1 MTNTTS
7 RSEAVPALLH
17 LFQQAVTILSIPL
30 RTVFH
35 VHRRVLCV
43 ACPCPQASILAESLQ
58 VSALTS
64 SVLVQNKLFVVCV
77 QEPME
82 AVLCL
87 SSCVMNTWKRCCCPT
102 LEDLRGSAPPTSTHF
117 SRGRLFLIFL
127 LDVLRTCSHSLCLR
141 SCTASHFCI
150 IVRELRC
157 SRVFNSCELAPIP
170 TSQEERWCC
179 QSHIMSANGPVKC
192 MLFPTNIE
200 TVRSRVV

>member
-1 MTNTTS
+1 MSTDGS
-7 RSEAVPALLH
+7 CVLLVRALKL
-17 LFQQAVTILSIPL
+17 
-30 RTVFH
+30 
-35 VHRRVLCV
+35 
-43 ACPCPQASILAESLQ
+43 LAESLQ
-58 VSALTS
+58 VSTLTS

-87 SSCVMNTWKRCCCPT
+87 SSCVMNTWRRCCCPT
-102 LEDLRGSAPPTSTHF
+102 LEDLRGSALPTRTHF

-179 QSHIMSANGPVKC
+179 QSHTMSANGVKC

-200 TVRSRVV
+200 TVRSRVVHSVLDCVLVCDVVQWESWNLVLDVP